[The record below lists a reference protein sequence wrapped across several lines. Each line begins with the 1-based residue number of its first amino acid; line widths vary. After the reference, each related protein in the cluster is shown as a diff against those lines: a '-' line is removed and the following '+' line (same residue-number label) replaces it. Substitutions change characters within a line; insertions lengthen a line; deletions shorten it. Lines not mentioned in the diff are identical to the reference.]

1 VFIDEKGFS
10 MPDAEQPRPERIIPR
25 VIDEEM
31 KVSYLGYSMSV
42 IVGRALP
49 DARDGLKPVHRRI
62 LYGMWDTGVQSSK
75 PTRKCARIVGDVMG
89 RYHPHGNL
97 AVYDALVRMAQDWN
111 LRYPL
116 IQGQGN
122 FGSVDGDPPAADR
135 YTEAKLNKLSEE
147 LLQDLDKKTVP
158 FVPNFDATLE
168 EPTVLPA
175 KVPNLLVNGSTG
187 IAVGMATNIP
197 PHNLREVCDG
207 IIRAIENP
215 AITSEELMASIP
227 APDFP
232 TGGII
237 AGRSG
242 LREAYT
248 TGRGK
253 ITIRSRITTE
263 EAKGRVRLIVH
274 EIPYMVNKAQLIEDM
289 ADQVRDKKLQG
300 IADIRDESDRD
311 GLRIVIDLKGG
322 ANPEVVLNQLF
333 ARTRLQ
339 ESFGITM
346 LALVENQPRILA
358 LKDLVEQYV
367 RHRQVVVRKRTAFDL
382 QKAEEQA
389 HLLEGLITAIDHIDE
404 VVALIKGARSVDD
417 ARTGLMQDYKLSERQ
432 AQAILDMALRRLAA
446 LERDKIRAEH
456 AGLLTRIAE
465 LKAILASEPR
475 ILSIIKDELRE
486 LQQKYGDNRRT
497 QLLEAEAGPVAEEAL
512 IKPEDMVV
520 TITHAGYVKRQ
531 PVEAYKAQR
540 RGGKGIVA
548 TEAKE
553 EDFVEQLFVANTRDT
568 LLFFTSQG
576 RVHWLKVW
584 QLPEAARYAR
594 GTAIVN
600 LVQLGKDEQ
609 VTSLLA
615 IRDFAARENLFMVTA
630 QGTVKKTALEEFSN
644 PRRGGII
651 AMGIDPGDR
660 LISVLRTDGR
670 KEVIIATANGMAIR
684 FSEDDVRVMGRPA
697 RGVTGISLRDK
708 DIVVGATLTEP
719 GTTLLAVTEH
729 GYGKRT
735 PVDEYRQTRR
745 GGVGVTTLKVTDK
758 TGKVVAVRS
767 VRETDE
773 LMLLSQKGIALRTS
787 AKQVPEIGRST
798 QGVRL
803 MRLDEG
809 DRLAAI
815 APIAAEE
822 NDGGAGPH
830 EPGA

>member
-1 VFIDEKGFS
+1 MTDPKPPV
-10 MPDAEQPRPERIIPR
+10 PERIIPR

-31 KVSYLGYSMSV
+31 KVAYLSYSMSV

-49 DARDGLKPVHRRI
+49 DVRDGLKPVHRRI
-62 LYGMWDTGVQSSK
+62 LYGMWDTGVLSNK

-97 AVYDALVRMAQDWN
+97 AVYDALVRLAQDWS

-147 LLQDLDKKTVP
+147 MLQDLDKETVKM
-158 FVPNFDATLE
+158 VPNFDATLQ

-175 KVPNLLVNGSTG
+175 KLPSLLVNGSTG

-207 IIRAIENP
+207 AIRAIDNP
-215 AITSEELMASIP
+215 DITSDELMQSIP

-232 TGGII
+232 TGGLIV
-237 AGRSG
+237 GRNG

-253 ITIRSRITTE
+253 VLIRARIATE
-263 EAKGRVRLIVH
+263 EGKAGRARLVVS
-274 EIPYMVNKAQLIEDM
+274 EIPYMVNKAMLIEEM

-311 GLRIVIDLKGG
+311 GMRIVIELKSG

-339 ESFGITM
+339 ENFGITL
-346 LALVENQPRILA
+346 LALVDNQPRILA
-358 LKDLVEQYV
+358 LKDIVQEYV
-367 RHRQVVVRKRTAFDL
+367 KHRQEVVRARTAFDL
-382 QKAEEQA
+382 RKAEEKA
-389 HLLEGLITAIDHIDE
+389 HILEGLIIALDHIDE
-404 VVALIKGARSVDD
+404 VVALIRGAKSPED
-417 ARTGLMQDYKLSERQ
+417 ARTGLMQDYKLSEPQ
-432 AQAILDMALRRLAA
+432 ANAILDMALRRLAA
-446 LERDKIRAEH
+446 LEQAKIRDEH
-456 AGLLTRIAE
+456 AGLLALIAD
-465 LKAILASEPR
+465 LKAILASPPR
-475 ILSIIKDELRE
+475 ILGIIKDELRE
-486 LQQKYGDNRRT
+486 LKQKYGDDRRT
-497 QLLEAEAGPVAEEAL
+497 QILEAEAGPVEQEAL

-531 PVEAYKAQR
+531 PIEAYKAQR

-568 LLFFTSQG
+568 LLFFTSKG

-594 GTAIVN
+594 GTAVVN
-600 LVQLGKDEQ
+600 LVQLEKDEQ
-609 VTSLLA
+609 VSSLLA
-615 IRDFAARENLFMVTA
+615 VRDFKPDEHLFMATA
-630 QGTVKKTALEEFSN
+630 QGTVKKTALDEFAN

-651 AMGIDPGDR
+651 AMGLDEGDR
-660 LISVLRTDGR
+660 LIAVLRTDGK
-670 KEVIIATANGMAIR
+670 KEILIATQDGMAIR
-684 FSEDDVRVMGRPA
+684 FPESDVRVMGRPA
-697 RGVTGISLRDK
+697 RGVAGISLREGDR
-708 DIVVGATLTEP
+708 VVGATAAEP
-719 GTTLLAVTEH
+719 GTTLLSVTEH

-758 TGKVVAVRS
+758 TGRVVAIRS

-773 LMLLSQKGIALRTS
+773 LMLLSQRGIALRTS

-809 DRLAAI
+809 DRLVAA

-822 NDGGAGPH
+822 NDGGAGAH
-830 EPGA
+830 QPGA